1 MVPMFAFGNRL
12 RGKQGQHSEI
22 VSLARRVKIFIGLT
36 AELAAQQEH
45 DDNNHEQ
52 EADRAAA
59 YVVNIRQNR

>member
-1 MVPMFAFGNRL
+1 
-12 RGKQGQHSEI
+12 

-59 YVVNIRQNR
+59 YVINIGQNR